1 MTAFT
6 QEQLNAQQT
15 VNNAVKYDSLTAAQ
29 KNSVLDV
36 LASIQND
43 TSSDKIDSAVAS
55 LMEVSDAQA
64 KSEVTGYYRNQ
75 IVTELETKY
84 FQKDEN
90 GNNVITDDAK
100 QGIDQRRE
108 ARRKR

>member
-43 TSSDKIDSAVAS
+43 TSSDKID
-55 LMEVSDAQA
+55 
-64 KSEVTGYYRNQ
+64 Y
-75 IVTELETKY
+75 
-84 FQKDEN
+84 
-90 GNNVITDDAK
+90 
-100 QGIDQRRE
+100 
-108 ARRKR
+108 